1 MEQGSLLVLLLLMI
15 PASLPDTWIRRRI
28 LRPPNEP
35 PTTLIMCAVWS
46 SAVGCSRP
54 MLTPLHAFSAC
65 FHCMLAGGP
74 APATVLTPPSRLLL
88 VHCCKLVLVPPTCGA
103 MSLRA
108 HGFMSMGA
116 VKWAHP
122 PSHHHATTHPSHV
135 LPLCHRRGACSCLL
149 SPIPHP
155 RREQLSYPLPRHS
168 RPQSPSCVVKV
179 KFHRPPLHP
188 VGRPLRRTMSNWSYM
203 LPLFPDAL
211 EDVSVGG
218 NSSWPAHTWARCC
231 CLSVHE
237 CLPYL
242 CLSCSGWCLGMRKS
256 GLDTYLHPT
265 AVRRRVELWS
275 SYSRAILP
283 NCCPAGLQ
291 AHAYVHNPDRQSLAS
306 SSYPTTTSIM
316 RAVWSPPVGRF
327 RPVLTPLR

>member
-135 LPLCHRRGACSCLL
+135 LPLCHRRKACSCLL
-149 SPIPHP
+149 SPIPYS
-155 RREQLSYPLPRHS
+155 RREQLSYSL
-168 RPQSPSCVVKV
+168 
-179 KFHRPPLHP
+179 HRRDLQQ
-188 VGRPLRRTMSNWSYM
+188 TC
-203 LPLFPDAL
+203 FPDIQPSL
-211 EDVSVGG
+211 GG
-218 NSSWPAHTWARCC
+218 PI
-231 CLSVHE
+231 
-237 CLPYL
+237 LPIGIRYDFVFQSLL
-242 CLSCSGWCLGMRKS
+242 CLGGEVIGILIFCPGHVLE
-256 GLDTYLHPT
+256 PT
-265 AVRRRVELWS
+265 RSEVFHL
-275 SYSRAILP
+275 I
-283 NCCPAGLQ
+283 
-291 AHAYVHNPDRQSLAS
+291 
-306 SSYPTTTSIM
+306 
-316 RAVWSPPVGRF
+316 
-327 RPVLTPLR
+327 